1 MTTEE
6 AIDMLECLIVEAKLG
21 IDSIKNLPMV
31 ETQNH
36 LPSNMM
42 LLGDFIIIRHRD
54 DRTQFLG
61 CGLKDRAGA
70 NHETIGKSDYGQKKS
85 AC

>member
-42 LLGDFIIIRHRD
+42 ILGDFIIIRHRD
-54 DRTQFLG
+54 DRTLNQF
-61 CGLKDRAGA
+61 
-70 NHETIGKSDYGQKKS
+70 SS
-85 AC
+85 ASTVEEAVK